1 MKRAYGIALGAVTL
15 VGLGAG
21 LMFFLDPKSGTRR
34 RAEVRDRSMHG
45 YRTSADYLKRTGTN
59 VANHTRGLVAMASRM
74 THTAEV
80 PTDDVLLARVRSRIG
95 HLVSDPR
102 AIEVKTDHGL
112 VSLAGKVGVRD
123 AQKVIKTIASIPGV
137 SALENH
143 LAIETTH

>member
-1 MKRAYGIALGAVTL
+1 
-15 VGLGAG
+15 
-21 LMFFLDPKSGTRR
+21 
-34 RAEVRDRSMHG
+34 
-45 YRTSADYLKRTGTN
+45 
-59 VANHTRGLVAMASRM
+59 
-74 THTAEV
+74 
-80 PTDDVLLARVRSRIG
+80 VLLARVRSRIG